1 MKKFIDFI
9 KKLPFHLRLI
19 LFTLVFWMYP
29 LIESVLN
36 GGSYVS
42 TFSWIL
48 IGIGGI
54 SLVIF
59 AWNFLRAIFG
69 WIIEI
74 FSKK

>member
-48 IGIGGI
+48 VGIGGI